1 MIAKQL
7 KMLYV
12 HQDFCPN
19 ILHAH
24 LKVSSSVTEAGAVSS
39 IEVGMS
45 CLVQVSATAT
55 STKPC
60 HSSTSSP

>member
-19 ILHAH
+19 ILHTH
-24 LKVSSSVTEAGAVSS
+24 LKASSSVTEAGAMSS

-55 STKPC
+55 
-60 HSSTSSP
+60 